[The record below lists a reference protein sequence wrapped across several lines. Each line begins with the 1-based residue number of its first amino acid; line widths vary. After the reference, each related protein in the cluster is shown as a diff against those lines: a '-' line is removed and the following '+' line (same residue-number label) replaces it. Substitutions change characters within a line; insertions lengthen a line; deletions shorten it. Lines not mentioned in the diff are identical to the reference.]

1 MASQSKRQVCREI
14 QDTLAAALA
23 ARGVTARL
31 TLTDQC
37 ATLKADE
44 RSAEVALADL
54 PHVWPQL
61 PRGERSKRI
70 GHLVRQLTSRW
81 DQGRTSLWWTT
92 VVPLFVI
99 AAVTLGLGIP
109 LVRGAV
115 PKETLGPRPVSTSI
129 VQRATHA
136 AGVCETTRSRVM
148 RGATAGVADHEG
160 WLVELSLV
168 TAASDVLPPT
178 GEFFSPL
185 PSDHLAVSWNGSPEL
200 GKITDGHVELVE
212 RRSNS
217 KRETKFVLHG
227 GYVRSYFAESERAE
241 WQRFGNVTCKTRRS
255 AVRWLVRTLRSSNVA
270 PHRQLVRR
278 AKRRSRRRR
287 ARVLRCRVFRS
298 ARAGVGFSPSA
309 RRERAARRD
318 ATHDSTCFT
327 VGHRGTG
334 RRGHT
339 GTAGGVVEQRR
350 RSGQSPRRAHHVAV
364 SVSGLEPRCPFEHS
378 RRSPTRDRQRS
389 LK

>member
-241 WQRFGNVTCKTRRS
+241 WQRLATSLAKHVGAQFGGLYARCAHQTSHHIGSWYVGQNDGAAAAALVYYDAAFS
-255 AVRWLVRTLRSSNVA
+255 AAPVLASGFGPQHGESAQHGETPPTTALASLSAIVERAEGVSREQLAVWLSKDDGQVSHLDGRTMLQFPYRDSN
-270 PHRQLVRR
+270 
-278 AKRRSRRRR
+278 
-287 ARVLRCRVFRS
+287 
-298 ARAGVGFSPSA
+298 
-309 RRERAARRD
+309 RAARSSIR
-318 ATHDSTCFT
+318 
-327 VGHRGTG
+327 
-334 RRGHT
+334 
-339 GTAGGVVEQRR
+339 
-350 RSGQSPRRAHHVAV
+350 VARQL
-364 SVSGLEPRCPFEHS
+364 GIAK
-378 RRSPTRDRQRS
+378 DR
-389 LK
+389 